1 VFGTDFDRY
10 QNIFVEIDQ
19 IIEMFAHRR
28 EAPKQILQ
36 VKNP

>member
-10 QNIFVEIDQ
+10 QNIFVQ